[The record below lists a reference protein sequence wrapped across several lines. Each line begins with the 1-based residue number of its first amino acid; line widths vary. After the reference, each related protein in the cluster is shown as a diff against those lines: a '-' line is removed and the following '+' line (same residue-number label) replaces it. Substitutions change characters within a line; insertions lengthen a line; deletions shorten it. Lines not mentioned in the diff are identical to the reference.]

1 LGFNWYFLGA
11 ISARV
16 KRDNHA
22 TNYLLNDAV
31 CSHVPQWNDPDII
44 GFQIQ
49 RAVGGDPIRNLL
61 FLNVQQASTNDSQQG
76 GSSDF
81 GWTDPDVSTFKRLIT
96 NSLTLPISVVP
107 NLVGGNT
114 GVVVRYVVYAK
125 YIDGAMSP
133 LANITVTW

>member
-1 LGFNWYFLGA
+1 MM
-11 ISARV
+11 
-16 KRDNHA
+16 
-22 TNYLLNDAV
+22 
-31 CSHVPQWNDPDII
+31 

-61 FLNVQQASTNDSQQG
+61 FVNVQQASTNDNHQNG
-76 GSSDF
+76 INDF
-81 GWTDPDVSTFKRLIT
+81 AWADPDVSTFKRLIT

-107 NLVGGNT
+107 TLVGGNT

>member
-1 LGFNWYFLGA
+1 MM
-11 ISARV
+11 
-16 KRDNHA
+16 
-22 TNYLLNDAV
+22 
-31 CSHVPQWNDPDII
+31 

-61 FLNVQQASTNDSQQG
+61 FLNAQQASTNDSQQG

-81 GWTDPDVSTFKRLIT
+81 GWTDPDASTFKRLIT
-96 NSLTLPISVVP
+96 NSLTMPISVVP